1 MRTLGLE
8 LLEASSSYEG
18 LVVTTGV
25 ETAVIAGLAAR
36 QRRLLRSAYRLA
48 DADERLE
55 AQIIVRSQIEFL
67 IVQKWLQLDP
77 ELHFPLWFIEDVRAR
92 FAIQTD
98 VLRAYGIDVIEPR
111 NVERYEKVRE
121 GRRGELAQICER
133 REIDV
138 PGYPS
143 LIEQAEAV
151 GEGGSYALAYRYDSQ
166 TAVHPQALAI
176 EQLLDQIPKG
186 LAIRSESHALAVD
199 THATSAVA
207 LLVALKSAAEHSP
220 ELAFVELEELDKEIT
235 AQRPE
240 GAVERNDQDNR
251 DDDDNNAEQPRPPR
265 GPRRLRALRR
275 PTRPTK

>member
-1 MRTLGLE
+1 MNESQKAPRSMRALGLE
-8 LLEASSSYEG
+8 LLEASAGYEG

-25 ETAVIAGLAAR
+25 ETAAIAGLVAR

-67 IVQKWLQLDP
+67 IVQKWLQRDP

-98 VLRAYGIDVIEPR
+98 VLRAYGIDVIEPE
-111 NVERYEKVRE
+111 NVKRYEEVRE
-121 GRRGELAQICER
+121 GKRGELAQVCKR

-151 GEGGSYALAYRYDSQ
+151 GEGGSYALAYCYDSQ

-176 EQLLDQIPKG
+176 EQLLDQVPDG
-186 LAIRSESHALAVD
+186 LVIRSESHGLAVD
-199 THATSAVA
+199 THATAAVA
-207 LLVALKSAAEHSP
+207 LLIALKSAAEHSP
-220 ELAFVELEELDKEIT
+220 ELAFVELAALDEEIT
-235 AQRPE
+235 AHKPE
-240 GAVERNDQDNR
+240 GA
-251 DDDDNNAEQPRPPR
+251 AK
-265 GPRRLRALRR
+265 GIGS
-275 PTRPTK
+275 